1 MRMQTFFGRPV
12 SSLGFGAMR
21 LPKKDDAIDQEAA
34 NRLIRTA
41 LDHGVNY
48 FDTAYGYGS
57 GANERALS
65 AALRASG
72 YPRDAYMVA
81 SKMPFWSA
89 DSHEYLEETF
99 QKTLENLGTG
109 YVDFYLMHAM
119 NAELFEKVE
128 RFGAIEWVNE
138 KKRLGQIRHV
148 GFSIH
153 DTPAMLRKI
162 LDANAWDFTQIQLN
176 FLDEKDN
183 PGLEGYEELCRR
195 NIPIVIMEPMKGGT
209 ITNLPASLTAPFTAL
224 GNTAAHYGFRW
235 LCEKPGIMTILSGMN
250 ADAQLEENLAIFDD
264 PQPLTGPERAAV
276 AEVCENVHA
285 ALHVSCTGCGYCQP
299 CPAEIKIPDVFHL
312 WNRQALQGKASVNP
326 ERLQKAL
333 DQAQSCLTCRAC
345 ESRCPQHIPIP
356 DKLAEFVAENV

>member
-1 MRMQTFFGRPV
+1 MRMQTYFGRPV

-21 LPKKDDAIDQEAA
+21 LLKKDDVIDQETA

-48 FDTAYGYGS
+48 FDTAFGYGS

-72 YPRDAYMVA
+72 YPRDAYMIA

-89 DSHEYLEETF
+89 DSPAFLEETF
-99 QKTLENLGTG
+99 QKTLSNLGTD

-153 DTPAMLRKI
+153 APLDLLRRI
-162 LDANAWDFTQIQLN
+162 LDANNWDFVQIQLN
-176 FLDEKDN
+176 FLDEDSD
-183 PGLEGYEELCRR
+183 PGLAGYEELCRR
-195 NIPIVIMEPMKGGT
+195 NIPIIIMEPMKGGT
-209 ITNLPASLTAPFTAL
+209 ITGLPADITAPFAAM
-224 GNTAAHYGFRW
+224 GNTAAYYGFRW
-235 LCEKPGIMTILSGMN
+235 LAEKPGIMTILSGMN
-250 ADAQLEENLAIFDD
+250 TDAQLEENLRIFDD
-264 PQPLTGPERAAV
+264 PQPLNDAERAAV
-276 AEVCENVHA
+276 AAVCANVKA

-299 CPAEIKIPDVFHL
+299 CPAEIRIPDVFHL

-333 DQAQSCLTCRAC
+333 EQAQSCLACRAC

>member
-1 MRMQTFFGRPV
+1 MRTQEFFGRPV

-21 LPKKDDAIDQEAA
+21 LPRKDDVIDQEAA

-41 LDHGVNY
+41 LEHGVNY

-72 YPRDAYMVA
+72 FPRDSYMIA
-81 SKMPFWSA
+81 SKMPFWGA

-99 QKTLENLGTG
+99 NKTLQNLGTD

-119 NAELFEKVE
+119 NEELFDKVL

-138 KKRLGQIRHV
+138 KKRQGKIRHI

-153 DTPAMLRKI
+153 DSIGLLKKI
-162 LDANAWDFTQIQLN
+162 LDANDWEFTQIQLN

-183 PGLEGYEELCRR
+183 PGLEGYEELRRR

-209 ITNLPASLTAPFTAL
+209 ITGLPAHIVKPFGDL
-224 GNTAAHYGFRW
+224 GGTAAYFGFRW

-264 PQPLTGPERAAV
+264 PQPLNDAERTAV
-276 AEVCENVHA
+276 KSVCANVQA

-299 CPAEIKIPDVFHL
+299 CPADIKIPDVFHL

-356 DKLAEFVAENV
+356 DKLAEFVTENV